1 MCCRKFFG
9 SERKRN
15 AIKLSVISR
24 TTVTRNNTYMDD
36 LETSLKELKIEVK
49 VQENNWDPN

>member
-1 MCCRKFFG
+1 MCCRKLFG

>member
-1 MCCRKFFG
+1 MCCRKLFG

-36 LETSLKELKIEVK
+36 LETSLKELKIEK
-49 VQENNWDPN
+49 EG